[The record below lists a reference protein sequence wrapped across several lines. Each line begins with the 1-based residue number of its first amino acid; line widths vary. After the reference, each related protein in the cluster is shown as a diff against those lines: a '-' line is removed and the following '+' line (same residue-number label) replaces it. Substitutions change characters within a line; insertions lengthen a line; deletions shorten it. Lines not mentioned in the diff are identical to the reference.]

1 MLQEN
6 RVAFLTYSTLI
17 VRNVFTVRSFHMNLQ
32 SACSIIGALRTIS
45 CDVENVTRLKSISW
59 VILLHWF
66 WEKCWH
72 SRFSVLIK
80 KQRKEKI
87 SIIRSSLKSPITLSQ
102 RISVE
107 VNIVI
112 KVTSGHRWGQSE
124 KEEMARW
131 DYGKK
136 ERRKSERLSRIRP
149 RRLPNCFVN
158 IQFSCRRFCYL
169 SSQRGT
175 GQREDLA
182 EVTKRQYC
190 GALSLASRHVHL
202 L

>member
-17 VRNVFTVRSFHMNLQ
+17 VRNVFTMRSFHMNLQ

-112 KVTSGHRWGQSE
+112 KVTSGHRWRQSE
-124 KEEMARW
+124 KEEIARW

-175 GQREDLA
+175 GQREEPGWGD
-182 EVTKRQYC
+182 
-190 GALSLASRHVHL
+190 
-202 L
+202 